1 MMNEWPTKAYLFI
14 YLVDYIIDL
23 NGNRNDLADFKKS
36 MRQGFAIRIR
46 IITRHLI
53 RHGDE
58 LGDLS
63 VDLNDLCWIWMHFAF
78 LLWRCIRPKVTEFI
92 FT

>member
-46 IITRHLI
+46 RRIKIIRKI
-53 RHGDE
+53 RTNII
-58 LGDLS
+58 GDLS
-63 VDLNDLCWIWMHFAF
+63 I
-78 LLWRCIRPKVTEFI
+78 
-92 FT
+92 